1 MAIMMKH
8 RTPKWI
14 STPRQIFARI
24 VAVILAMVCT
34 SSLALAGPIHSDV
47 AFSPRKGGSMLR
59 LQFTYF
65 EADGRGGAVQNVHGS
80 VVRAVFIH
88 GVSEKLA
95 LIAAFPYVNKKIDMF
110 SKKMGR
116 FENAQGGFADFNVML
131 KYRFWQD
138 DSAARHTE
146 RFAGLLGLNVRS
158 GDSDLSSDS
167 YDPIFGTVYSWRQDR
182 HLFDANLIYQ
192 INTGSGENRHDRLRY
207 DIAYSYRWISP
218 ADDDEMVDVWY
229 EWNLIAELN
238 GYYLTDSTHEIFLS
252 PGVQYVTEK
261 WVGEFSVQ
269 FPVVQE
275 LTDQMSEMDF
285 RIVAGIR
292 IRF

>member
-1 MAIMMKH
+1 MIMFK
-8 RTPKWI
+8 
-14 STPRQIFARI
+14 QRI
-24 VAVILAMVCT
+24 HKRLFGSLRIIATMMAMVCSAGIT
-34 SSLALAGPIHSDV
+34 IAGPIHSDV
-47 AFSPRKGGSMLR
+47 AFSPRMGGSMLR

-65 EADGRGGAVQNVHGS
+65 EADGRGGSVQNVNGS
-80 VVRAVFIH
+80 IVRGVFVH
-88 GVSEKLA
+88 GVTEHLA
-95 LIAAFPYVNKKIDMF
+95 LIAAFPYVNKKIDKF
-110 SKKMGR
+110 SKTLGR
-116 FENAQGGFADFNVML
+116 FEDAQGGFADFTVLL

-138 DSAARHTE
+138 DTAARHTE

-167 YDPIFGTVYSWRQDR
+167 YDPIIGTVYSWRQDR
-182 HLFDANLIYQ
+182 HLFDADLIYQ
-192 INTGSGENRHDRLRY
+192 FNTGGGENRHDRLRY
-207 DIAYSYRWISP
+207 DISYSYRWISP
-218 ADDDEMVDVWY
+218 ADESDEMIDVWY

-269 FPVVQE
+269 IPVVQE
-275 LTDQMSEMDF
+275 LTDQMYEMDY
-285 RIVAGIR
+285 RIVVGIR